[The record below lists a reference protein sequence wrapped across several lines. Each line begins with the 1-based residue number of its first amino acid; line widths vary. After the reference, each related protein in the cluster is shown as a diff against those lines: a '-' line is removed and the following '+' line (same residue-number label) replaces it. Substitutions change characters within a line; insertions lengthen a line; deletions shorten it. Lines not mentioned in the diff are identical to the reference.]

1 MSPTDS
7 AVPAPQPAASET
19 RHAATFV
26 LMVDDQ
32 PMVGEAVRRLLVDIP
47 DLDYHYVPNPLDAL
61 AAVREIR
68 PAVVLL
74 DLVMPVMD
82 GLAVL
87 AEIRADPSIANT
99 PVVMLSTT
107 EDAQTKARAFEAGA
121 DDYLVKL
128 PARAELQARVRYH
141 ARSFAVQRERDQA
154 VQALRESQRRLQELN
169 LQLLQLSQSDGL
181 TGLANRRFFDETM
194 ESELRRAERAAQP
207 LSLLMVDIDHFKK
220 YNDHYGHQ
228 QGDRCLTAAAD
239 ALRAMARRA
248 GDLAARYGGEEFA
261 LILPA
266 TDAEAAAAVATQLCQ
281 AVRALAQPHA
291 GSPLGLLTVSVGH
304 ASWLPGADLLA
315 APLIDAADKAL
326 YRAKEGGRDRASA

>member
-1 MSPTDS
+1 MSVLTDTS
-7 AVPAPQPAASET
+7 AMPLSSGGDA
-19 RHAATFV
+19 RGRATFV

-32 PMVGEAVRRLLVDIP
+32 PMVGEAVRRLLADIP

-74 DLVMPVMD
+74 DLVMPVKD

-121 DDYLVKL
+121 DDYLIKL
-128 PARAELQARVRYH
+128 PERVELQARVRYH
-141 ARSFAVQRERDQA
+141 ARNFAVQRERDQA

-194 ESELRRAERAAQP
+194 DNELRRAERAAQP
-207 LSLLMVDIDHFKK
+207 MSLLMIDIDHFKK

-228 QGDRCLTAAAD
+228 QGDRCLKAVAD
-239 ALRAMARRA
+239 SLRSMAR
-248 GDLAARYGGEEFA
+248 
-261 LILPA
+261 
-266 TDAEAAAAVATQLCQ
+266 
-281 AVRALAQPHA
+281 
-291 GSPLGLLTVSVGH
+291 
-304 ASWLPGADLLA
+304 
-315 APLIDAADKAL
+315 
-326 YRAKEGGRDRASA
+326 